1 MHLLLELEGRRY
13 KKGAGRE
20 GLAVEG
26 VFAALAVVGV
36 EKTGKPRAAAEGRYL

>member
-1 MHLLLELEGRRY
+1 MLRKADLGLELDLEGRRY

-26 VFAALAVVGV
+26 VFAALVVVAG
-36 EKTGKPRAAAEGRYL
+36 